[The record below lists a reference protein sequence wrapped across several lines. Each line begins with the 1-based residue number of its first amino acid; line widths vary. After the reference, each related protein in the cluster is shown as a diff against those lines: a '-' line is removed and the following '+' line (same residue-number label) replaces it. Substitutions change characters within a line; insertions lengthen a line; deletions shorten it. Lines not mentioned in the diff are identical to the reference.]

1 MNANRIELIYIF
13 LGKGAQFNSDGS
25 TTLGVAFPPEI
36 VPPYLPGTLANVSVV
51 FKLRFFAPPKHSS
64 VVVSFELCHEDGE
77 AIAEV
82 KKHDLTVAINEDESH
97 SDYEGIFQFEGI
109 TFRRPG
115 EHFFALTIDGK
126 RIGKTSVKIL
136 KPERTSVPTLAANE
150 FATP

>member
-1 MNANRIELIYIF
+1 MNANRIELIYIV

-51 FKLRFFAPPKHSS
+51 FKLRFFAPPKHSR
-64 VVVSFELCHEDGE
+64 VIMSFLLRHEDGE
-77 AIAEV
+77 VIAEV
-82 KKHDLTVAINEDESH
+82 KKHDLTVAINEEENH

-115 EHFFALTIDGK
+115 EHYFALTIDGK
-126 RIGKTSVKIL
+126 SIGKTSVKIL
-136 KPERTSVPTLAANE
+136 EPEQTSVSTSVAHELA
-150 FATP
+150 TS